1 MKGSPGRHDRAL
13 QITGGVELQGDICV
27 SGSKN
32 AALPEMAAAFLT
44 TEKVTLQNVPRVS
57 DTALMAEILQLA
69 GGHSVG
75 DGKVEIDTRHASK
88 SEVPDELGRR
98 MRATIVLL
106 GALLARFGHARV
118 PRPGGDDIGARRVE
132 QHLRGLR
139 QMGAHI
145 EESQEEIVA
154 RADRL
159 RGERIV
165 FDLPTVTGTE
175 NILLAAVTA
184 EGRTEIFNAAR
195 EPHVQDLCRLLVKMG
210 AHIDGIG
217 TERLIVE
224 GTKKLRGAEHTVIAD
239 YLEAGT
245 YAIAVAAAGGDLR
258 IECTRP
264 EDLELLLLQLEQAGA
279 RVEAGENWFRV
290 ARDPHTALRPTDMST
305 WTFPGFPTD
314 LQAQYMALMTQADG
328 ETVISEYVHENRFQ
342 HVRELAKMGAGITVE
357 GRLHAIVHGP
367 ARLRGTE
374 LAIPDIR
381 SGAALVIAALCAD
394 GESVLRNAWSVRI
407 FVKGEGVVLNEP
419 SATTGAGADSTQIIH
434 NLIGKARGLPRLFK
448 PEVVVSVRSSATSS
462 QRRAVTEAAIAAGA
476 RQVWLIDEPLAAAMG
491 AGLAI
496 GEHRACAICE
506 IGAGTTEVAV
516 ISRSGIVAVQSI
528 AVGGR
533 ALDRAIAEQLGIGEQ
548 EAEALKIAIGSAIPM
563 AEPLVT
569 SVADLEVSSNDIAG
583 AVARPLA
590 SIAAAIGTVLSETPV
605 ALAADVRERGIVLS
619 GGGAQL
625 RGLTEFLA
633 HSTGVPVVV
642 ADDPQTSVVRGAGLA
657 LENFEVLKRN
667 QSSVR

>member
-1 MKGSPGRHDRAL
+1 MRGQDRAL
-13 QITGGVELQGDICV
+13 RITGGAQLQGDICV

-32 AALPEMAAAFLT
+32 AALPEMAAGLLT
-44 TEKVTLQNVPRVS
+44 TEKLILQNVPRVS
-57 DTALMAEILQLA
+57 DTAVMAEILQLA
-69 GGHSVG
+69 GGKSIG
-75 DGKVEIDTRHASK
+75 DGRVEIDTGRATK
-88 SEVPDELGRR
+88 SDVPDELGRR

-145 EESQEEIVA
+145 EESSNEIVA
-154 RADRL
+154 RADGL
-159 RGERIV
+159 RGDRIV

-210 AHIDGIG
+210 AHIEGIG

-264 EDLELLLLQLEQAGA
+264 EDLELLLLKLEQAGA
-279 RVEAGENWFRV
+279 RVETGEDWFRV
-290 ARDPHTALRPTDMST
+290 ARDPHATLKPTDMST

-314 LQAQYMALMTQADG
+314 LQAQYMALMTQAEG

-381 SGAALVIAALCAD
+381 SGAALVIAAMCAE
-394 GESVLRNAWSVRI
+394 GESVLRNSWHLERGYEDMKGKLASVGAHI
-407 FVKGEGVVLNEP
+407 ESVDIDSE
-419 SATTGAGADSTQIIH
+419 AGAGH
-434 NLIGKARGLPRLFK
+434 RLY
-448 PEVVVSVRSSATSS
+448 E
-462 QRRAVTEAAIAAGA
+462 
-476 RQVWLIDEPLAAAMG
+476 
-491 AGLAI
+491 
-496 GEHRACAICE
+496 
-506 IGAGTTEVAV
+506 
-516 ISRSGIVAVQSI
+516 
-528 AVGGR
+528 
-533 ALDRAIAEQLGIGEQ
+533 
-548 EAEALKIAIGSAIPM
+548 
-563 AEPLVT
+563 
-569 SVADLEVSSNDIAG
+569 
-583 AVARPLA
+583 
-590 SIAAAIGTVLSETPV
+590 
-605 ALAADVRERGIVLS
+605 
-619 GGGAQL
+619 
-625 RGLTEFLA
+625 
-633 HSTGVPVVV
+633 
-642 ADDPQTSVVRGAGLA
+642 
-657 LENFEVLKRN
+657 
-667 QSSVR
+667 